1 MVRGKN
7 MESRLSQER
16 MPNFPGGQGAV
27 DKLPFC
33 PVSPEQKR
41 LTAVSMAGEDAG
53 SVTHLRVR

>member
-1 MVRGKN
+1 